1 MNKLLFFIF
10 LSVTLSNAQEPILPI
25 PKQHEVDIAKAKL
38 GQELFMDT
46 RFSSDNS
53 TSCLSCH
60 NIYEGGADSREVSL
74 GFNAQPGDIH
84 SPTVL
89 NARYN
94 FRQFWN
100 ARAKDLKEQVD
111 GPIHNPV
118 EHNMNKELV
127 EKKLNNSEHYQERF
141 EAVYGVQTIRYSH
154 FVDAIVAFENALY
167 TPNAKFDRYLR
178 GEVQLSQE
186 EKEGYTLFKQNG
198 CITCHNGINIGGNSL
213 QKMGTFK
220 EYETPKI
227 FPDRSFITKKE
238 SHKNVFKVP
247 TLRNIALTA
256 PYFHDASA
264 KTLEEAVETMS
275 HFNLGIRLSKEEVH
289 SIVLFLNT
297 LTGDTPSILE
307 SH

>member
-1 MNKLLFFIF
+1 MNKLLFFI
-10 LSVTLSNAQEPILPI
+10 LLLTTLSNAQEPILPI
-25 PKQHEVDIAKAKL
+25 PKQSEIDHPKAKL

-60 NIYEGGADSREVSL
+60 NVYEGGADSRDVSL
-74 GFNAQPGDIH
+74 GVGAQSGDIH

-100 ARAKDLKEQVD
+100 ARAKDLVEQID

-118 EHNMNKELV
+118 EHNMDAKRV
-127 EKKLNNSEHYQERF
+127 EKVLNESTSYQEKF
-141 EAVYGVQTIRYSH
+141 QEIYGVQKILYSH

-167 TPNAKFDRYLR
+167 TPNAKFDKYLR
-178 GEVQLSQE
+178 GEVQLSE
-186 EKEGYTLFKQNG
+186 KEKEGYTLFKQNG

-220 EYETPKI
+220 EYKTPKI

-264 KTLEEAVETMS
+264 KTLQEAVETMS
-275 HFNLGIRLSKEEVH
+275 HFNLGIRLSKEEVT